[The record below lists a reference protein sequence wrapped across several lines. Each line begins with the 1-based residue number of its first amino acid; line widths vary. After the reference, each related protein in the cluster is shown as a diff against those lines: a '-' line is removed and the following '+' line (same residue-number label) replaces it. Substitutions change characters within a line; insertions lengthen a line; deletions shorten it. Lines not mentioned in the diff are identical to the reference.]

1 MLISEINPKEL
12 TQEQIIKLLYP
23 GDSKESEMFG
33 DCIMVFGQGNL
44 DRAKKAIQLYK
55 EGRAPIIL
63 FSGGDKWG
71 ERNGIEAIFMKEF
84 ALEQGI
90 PEEAMVI
97 ETLSNHTKENVLAS
111 ILVLDRAL
119 GIHKI
124 KRIIAVSNS
133 GHLRRCQLT
142 LKTYMPNWIDFIM
155 VGVEA
160 ELPENWWNIRPIR
173 ERAEKE
179 VRSLIQYIH
188 EGQLEDEEI
197 DL

>member
-1 MLISEINPKEL
+1 MLISKINPEQL
-12 TQEQIIKLLYP
+12 TQEQIMTLLYP
-23 GDSKESEMFG
+23 GDPKESEMFG
-33 DCIMVFGQGNL
+33 DCIMVFGNGNL
-44 DRAKKAIQLYK
+44 DRATKAIQLYK

-71 ERNGIEAIFMKEF
+71 ERNEIEAIAMKEF

-90 PEEAMVI
+90 PEEAIVVEI
-97 ETLSNHTKENVLAS
+97 LSNHTKENVLAS

-155 VGVEA
+155 VGAEA
-160 ELPENWWNIRPIR
+160 ELPENWWNIRPIK
-173 ERAEKE
+173 ERADKE
-179 VRSLIQYIH
+179 VRSLIQYIN
-188 EGQLEDEEI
+188 EGQLEDTEI
-197 DL
+197 AL